1 MTVEHH
7 VIRSTDLAQGH
18 LLCAIGPLDSEG
30 TVAAYFKTGF
40 DGEAIAS
47 RDGFALDSLRSIG
60 GGFQAIGRARIE
72 DGMTPLPL
80 PGAPDVRVPLEPQRR
95 QVFRGLRAALSLRLN
110 EPPEAV
116 IDWLRFHAR
125 TQGLQAAL
133 IVDRAEGADPSG
145 LVDALRAHPVAGI
158 EQILVVSFDLPL
170 GHPEAGDEAH
180 PLYAPDAPGKDR
192 MDAPD
197 PDPWRAPFVEIILY
211 ELMRQLYLHDAQAV
225 MNIDLSDLIYPLPE
239 GTIFDRAAA
248 APSGVVALLGQRIY
262 PWGLKKGARPGFGDH
277 ICRRFDAAPGNSR
290 WCVDPK
296 KSGPDAVWR
305 LIRIVQ
311 PGSRV
316 APDVLPYLRCMAM
329 RHPDEKPARIVPK
342 SSLVEDDRLVALMAQ
357 HFDAD
362 PRRAPAETLQP
373 AARTMGNRTGIVT
386 CMKNEGPFI
395 LEWLAYH
402 RAIGVEE
409 FLVYTNDCTDGT
421 DTLLELL
428 QEKGFLQHRDN
439 PYREVDMKP
448 QHAALHAASD
458 DAMVQAWDWVICTDV
473 DEFINIHVGDGRL
486 EDLYAAIGD
495 ANMISMTWRLF
506 GNADV
511 ERFRD
516 GFILEEYTR
525 CAPHFARKPHHAWG
539 FKTAARNA
547 GIFKKLGVHRPKGL
561 RPQLVDELRWVNGS
575 GNPMP
580 RRDYRNAWRSTTDTY
595 GYDLV
600 TLNHYAL
607 RSAESFLVKRDRGRV
622 NHVDRDQGLTYWFR
636 MNHNAEED
644 RSIQRMIPAA
654 RAEFA
659 AFMADPEIEALH
671 SACVAAHRAKI
682 AELMATEKY
691 DAFFREITSPRMR
704 KLSRMLEH
712 FGSAVFF
719 NGPDV
724 IPDAVLERAGEPGF
738 FFTVEPRQDAE

>member
-1 MTVEHH
+1 LGVEHH
-7 VIRSTDLAQGH
+7 VIRSTKLAQGH
-18 LLCAIGPLDSEG
+18 LLCAIGPLDADG

-40 DGEAIAS
+40 PGGEIAS
-47 RDGFALDSLRSIG
+47 QSGFYLHSLRSIG
-60 GGFQAIGRARIE
+60 DGFQAVGKARI
-72 DGMTPLPL
+72 DGGEVHLPL
-80 PGAPDVRVPLEPQRR
+80 PDTAELAVPLVAPRPEL
-95 QVFRGLRAALSLRLN
+95 FRGLNTALSLRLN

-125 TQGLQAAL
+125 TQDLQAAL
-133 IVDRAEGADPSG
+133 IVDRADGGKPSDLVEVLRKKPVEGIAE
-145 LVDALRAHPVAGI
+145 I
-158 EQILVVSFDLPL
+158 VVLSFDVPL
-170 GHPEAGDEAH
+170 GHPQAGDEAH
-180 PLYAPDAPGKDR
+180 AIYAPDAPGKDR
-192 MDAPD
+192 MEAPA
-197 PDPWRAPFVEIILY
+197 PDPWRAPFVEIVLY
-211 ELMRQLYLHDAQAV
+211 ELLRQLYLSEARAV
-225 MNIDLSDLIYPLPE
+225 TNIDLSDLVYPLPE
-239 GTIFDRAAA
+239 GTVFDRATAA
-248 APSGVVALLGQRIY
+248 SSGIVSLIGQRIY
-262 PWGLKKGARPGFGDH
+262 PWGLKKGAQPTFGDH
-277 ICRRFDAAPGNSR
+277 ICRRFDAAPGNAR
-290 WCVDPK
+290 WCVDPS
-296 KSGPDAVWR
+296 KSGPETVWR
-305 LIRIVQ
+305 LVRIVQ
-311 PGSRV
+311 PGASS
-316 APDVLPYLRCMAM
+316 PPEVLPYLRCMAM

-342 SSLVEDDRLVALMAQ
+342 TSLVEDDRLVALMAE

-362 PRRAPAETLQP
+362 PRRAPEETVQP
-373 AARTMGNRTGIVT
+373 AALARGNRTGIVT

-421 DTLLELL
+421 DELL
-428 QEKGFLQHRDN
+428 DLLQKKGVLQHRDN

-473 DEFINIHVGDGRL
+473 DEFINIHVGEGRL
-486 EDLYAAIGD
+486 DDLYAAIGD
-495 ANMISMTWRLF
+495 TNMISMTWRLF

-516 GFILEEYTR
+516 GFIIEEYTR

-539 FKTAARNA
+539 FKTASRNT

-561 RPQLVDELRWVNGS
+561 RPQLVDDLRWVNGS
-575 GNPMP
+575 GKPMP
-580 RRDYRNAWRSTTDTY
+580 RRDYRTAWRSTTDTY

-659 AFMADPEIEALH
+659 KLMADREIEAQH
-671 SACVAAHRAKI
+671 SACVRAHRAKI

-691 DAFFREITSPRMR
+691 DAFFKEITSPRMR

-738 FFTVEPRQDAE
+738 FFTVEPRLEAE